1 VEIVTLPVPLN
12 TGDNYADH
20 MHALAQGTFDVL
32 PWANEP
38 AMQLP
43 TSMQDHFLGAATDM
57 SIPLYDLYSPF
68 QNGDPW
74 DENLQQD
81 MEDIPLPSFSS
92 SEPFDHTFHNLNS
105 PLTPEV
111 ESIPTDSG
119 LKTSSWPLEP
129 TRTPELRNLMPKPP
143 FLPPRTVSDTDND
156 KAPEGNSS
164 KLCRRRRRLTEE
176 GKKGA
181 ALVREIGSCA
191 RCIARKLRVSN
202 WMTFFTATFRDIDS

>member
-1 VEIVTLPVPLN
+1 
-12 TGDNYADH
+12 
-20 MHALAQGTFDVL
+20 VL

-43 TSMQDHFLGAATDM
+43 ISMQDHFW
-57 SIPLYDLYSPF
+57 DLYSPF

-81 MEDIPLPSFSS
+81 MEDIPLLSFSS
-92 SEPFDHTFHNLNS
+92 SEPFDHTFHNFNS

-143 FLPPRTVSDTDND
+143 FLPPCTVSDTDSD

-164 KLCRRRRRLTEE
+164 KLCRRRRLTEE
-176 GKKGA
+176 GKKRA

-202 WMTFFTATFRDIDS
+202 WMTSFTAIFRDIDS

>member
-1 VEIVTLPVPLN
+1 VEIVTWPVPLN
-12 TGDNYADH
+12 IGDSHADY
-20 MHALAQGTFDVL
+20 MHALAQGTLDVL
-32 PWANEP
+32 PWVNEP

-43 TSMQDHFLGAATDM
+43 TGMQDHFWDAAIDM
-57 SIPLYDLYSPF
+57 SIPLYDVYSPF

-74 DENLQQD
+74 DESLQQD

-92 SEPFDHTFHNLNS
+92 SKPFDHTLHNLDS
-105 PLTPEV
+105 PLAPEV
-111 ESIPTDSG
+111 ESIPTGSS
-119 LKTSSWPLEP
+119 LKTTSWPLEP

-143 FLPPRTVSDTDND
+143 FLPSCTVSDTDSG

-164 KLCRRRRRLTEE
+164 KLCRRRCLTEE

-191 RCIARKLRVSN
+191 RCIAKKLRVSN
-202 WMTFFTATFRDIDS
+202 WMTFFTAIFRDIDS